1 MHEGSGRPINDI
13 EKGRAL
19 ELFVFPLPRMV
30 FYPGTTKPLN
40 IFERRYIQMVKNAIA
55 SQTPIALAFAES
67 EQLSEGTSLGVRR
80 IAGVGRPIILDIRAD
95 ETMLIILEAMGKARL
110 GKRLHSW
117 QSYVT
122 CEAEWVE
129 EQNVLAREN
138 VFILKRLNKEF
149 VRWLEANVG
158 DREQLTMFLSQL
170 KAPYEKIN
178 YLCSLMIHDPEM
190 QQRLLETDD
199 INDRLRVAGLVFD
212 RERTESL
219 HV

>member
-1 MHEGSGRPINDI
+1 MQEDNGRSLHVIGK
-13 EKGRAL
+13 ERGL

-40 IFERRYIQMVKNAIA
+40 IFEGRYIQMVKNAIA

-67 EQLSEGTSLGVRR
+67 EHLSEGTNLGVRR
-80 IAGVGRPIILDIRAD
+80 IAGVGRPIILDIRPD
-95 ETMLIILEAMGKARL
+95 ESMLIIIEAMGKAWL

-117 QSYVT
+117 QSYMT
-122 CEAEWVE
+122 CEAEWIE
-129 EQNVLAREN
+129 EQNDLACEN
-138 VFILKRLNKEF
+138 VFILNRLSKEF

-158 DREQLTMFLSQL
+158 DREQLTAFLSQL

-178 YLCSLMIHDPEM
+178 YICSLMIHDPEM

-199 INDRLRVAGLVFD
+199 INDRLRVIGLLLD
-212 RERTESL
+212 RVHPEPL